1 MTWHFISP
9 LAEVSQI
16 SYTDSGSPSAFKLD
30 FIMPNLSPFLIN
42 YDDPDEPRFT
52 GQFVQEPPD
61 FSGSIKVITYNID
74 FGEDIDIALAELAEY
89 EELHHPD
96 IVLLQEMDEA
106 GVRRMAEIMQY
117 DFVYY
122 PASVHRHGR
131 NFGNAIL
138 TPWPLRNDRKVIL
151 PHRSPLNRQMRISL
165 AATITVNGLDILTH
179 CSHTEVYMTT
189 RRLRNAQ
196 VGAITDD
203 IGTDLPHV
211 IVGGDFNTVTKRG
224 IRRMVEQFGSIGL
237 TRASKGAGPTVS
249 KYGFNPCAADHIFTR
264 GMEVIA
270 CGAIRN
276 TKASDH
282 YPVWV
287 TLSPRANEFTA

>member
-1 MTWHFISP
+1 
-9 LAEVSQI
+9 
-16 SYTDSGSPSAFKLD
+16 
-30 FIMPNLSPFLIN
+30 MPNVSPFLIN
-42 YDDPDEPRFT
+42 YDDPEGPRFA
-52 GQFVQEPPD
+52 GQFVQESPVY
-61 FSGSIKVITYNID
+61 SGSIKVVTYNID
-74 FGEDIDIALAELAEY
+74 FGINIDNALAELAGY
-89 EELHHPD
+89 EELHRPD

-106 GVRRMAEIMQY
+106 GVARMAEILRY

-122 PASVHRHGR
+122 PASVHKHGR

-138 TPWPLRNDRKVIL
+138 TPWPMRDDKKVIL

-165 AATITVNGLDILTH
+165 AATITINDLDILTL

-196 VGAITDD
+196 VGAIIDEISTDA
-203 IGTDLPHV
+203 PHV
-211 IVGGDFNTVTKRG
+211 IVGGDFNTVTRRG
-224 IRRMVEQFGSIGL
+224 IRRMVAQFAEIGL
-237 TRASKGAGPTVS
+237 TRSSKGAGPTVN
-249 KYGFNPCAADHIFTR
+249 KYGFDPCAADHIFTR

-282 YPVWV
+282 YPLWV
-287 TLSPRANEFTA
+287 TLAPQANEFAA